1 MADNAT
7 QFEQMVSVYMDDK
20 GTINNDGFVAIARG
34 FECAS
39 RAIFLNNVAKGWW
52 ENPERNFGELMAL
65 VHSEVS
71 EALEAYR
78 DGDDIHD
85 IAYEYPDYD
94 MYEVRNGDD
103 EMVKRF
109 GPTKDSTLQTD
120 DGETVL
126 GKPVGVASELADV
139 IIRILDIAEGLNIPV
154 TQALIEK
161 HQYNQTRAYRHNGKK
176 C

>member
-1 MADNAT
+1 MDNVEYDRAAGH
-7 QFEQMVSVYMDDK
+7 FMDVD
-20 GTINNDGFVAIARG
+20 GTLNNDGFVAIARG
-34 FECAS
+34 FEIAS
-39 RAIFLNNVAKGWW
+39 RAIYLNNVTKGWW
-52 ENPERNFGELMAL
+52 EDTNRNIGELLAL

-78 DGDDIHD
+78 DGDDITD
-85 IAYEYPDYD
+85 ICYEYPEL
-94 MYEVRNGDD
+94 YE
-103 EMVKRF
+103 VKRF
-109 GPTKDSTLQTD
+109 GSDDVVARFSENESTLMLD
-120 DGETVL
+120 NGEVVL

-139 IIRILDIAEGLNIPV
+139 IIRILDMAEGLNIPV